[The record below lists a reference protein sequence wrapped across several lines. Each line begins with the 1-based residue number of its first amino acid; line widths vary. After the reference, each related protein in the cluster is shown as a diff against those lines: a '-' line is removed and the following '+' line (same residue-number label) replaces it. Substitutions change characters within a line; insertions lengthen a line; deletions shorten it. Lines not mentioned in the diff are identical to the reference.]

1 MDEVCPE
8 IVVESVADYEND
20 FDIYPNPVEN
30 NMIVAS
36 DENIDEIIIYNT
48 IGDDI
53 YIETVFVTDNVDISG
68 LSSGVYFY

>member
-1 MDEVCPE
+1 
-8 IVVESVADYEND
+8 
-20 FDIYPNPVEN
+20 
-30 NMIVAS
+30 MIVAS